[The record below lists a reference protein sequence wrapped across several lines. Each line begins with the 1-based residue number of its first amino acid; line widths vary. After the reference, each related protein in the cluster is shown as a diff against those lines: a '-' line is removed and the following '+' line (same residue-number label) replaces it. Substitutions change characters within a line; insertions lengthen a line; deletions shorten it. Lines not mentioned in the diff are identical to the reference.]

1 MCPAFCVCSF
11 SLIKPT
17 KLLAHGSAKRRRLIR
32 LQYQRTLRV
41 HILPRTIDRR
51 RRLQSALEGH
61 RDRSVSIVH
70 QTDRRL
76 AFPKLPNVLV
86 QDDPFRILSIG
97 PGRCCPVRIAS
108 ADCGLANQG
117 MVLCST
123 RNTGYFP
130 TTAWIRTIDV
140 TDNIDNDIILT
151 GPLGQGLGIIP
162 VA

>member
-97 PGRCCPVRIAS
+97 PQS
-108 ADCGLANQG
+108 GLPPLI
-117 MVLCST
+117 VDLRT
-123 RNTGYFP
+123 RVWSFVPLEIPATSQPLPGS
-130 TTAWIRTIDV
+130 
-140 TDNIDNDIILT
+140 
-151 GPLGQGLGIIP
+151 GPLMSPITSITT
-162 VA
+162 